1 MYRLIYAKAYNQDP
15 EFYDFVR
22 SPVVPLANQRN
33 AVAGICKTLHGI
45 TTWLQYVYDQRAS
58 DYEDAY
64 EKEMYEDHPYFC
76 DDTNPPDY
84 SYEACPPDTE
94 IETLETTG
102 ECWNALCMGKCSV
115 CEDYI
120 HLRSKTDAKCN
131 D

>member
-1 MYRLIYAKAYNQDP
+1 MYRL
-15 EFYDFVR
+15 FYDFVR

-94 IETLETTG
+94 DDFEDAS
-102 ECWNALCMGKCSV
+102 WGKQ
-115 CEDYI
+115 I
-120 HLRSKTDAKCN
+120 HLNNNLQPSKE
-131 D
+131 